1 MLIVLIYTIR
11 LSIKPSVKLNIHNQC
26 SNIDLISPTYHLD
39 VNVDCHRPPDYKVC
53 TGDITRSGFISRSE
67 KNFYAVL
74 IYKLQRKQPGS
85 STEMSKDTSRAA
97 HLLVVWRLSW
107 RNEFHADVMVVEYDK
122 GHIWKD
128 DDLKKLYHENIYSSK
143 LYPGTATEIWSLND
157 NVALMATSE
166 AISEDR
172 IVNVTISEVEKG
184 NSMRTPICI
193 DLKR

>member
-11 LSIKPSVKLNIHNQC
+11 LSTKPSVKLNIHNQC
-26 SNIDLISPTYHLD
+26 SNIDLVSPTYHLD
-39 VNVDCHRPPDYKVC
+39 SNVNCHRPPDYKV
-53 TGDITRSGFISRSE
+53 GAGGITRSGFISKSE
-67 KNFYAVL
+67 KKFYAVL
-74 IYKLQRKQPGS
+74 IYRLQRKQPDVPIGIG
-85 STEMSKDTSRAA
+85 EDTSRAV
-97 HLLVVWRLSW
+97 HLLVVWRLSQ
-107 RNEFHADVMVVEYDK
+107 RKGLHADVLVVEYDK
-122 GHIWKD
+122 EHIWED

-172 IVNVTISEVEKG
+172 IVNVTISEVKRG
-184 NSMRTPICI
+184 DNMRTPIPI